1 MSTKKVTLPFKA
13 QLLSMFEGNTISL
26 KDNNVTLLS
35 KKSSCTVE
43 SSTIS

>member
-1 MSTKKVTLPFKA
+1 MSTKKSNAPFKA

-26 KDNNVTLLS
+26 KDNDVILLS
-35 KKSSCTVE
+35 KKSSSTVE